1 MGKMVDLDNIDRQI
15 IGYLRTDARVSV
27 SQVAKQLKVSRATVQ
42 NRIDKMEKSGVI
54 TGYTALIS
62 AAGDE
67 NLAMVRA
74 LMNIELTSANTTK
87 VKNALMT
94 EPAVCA
100 VHTTNGRWDMV
111 IELQASSL
119 ESFDKALGR
128 IRAIPEISSSETNIL
143 LSSSRTKTSNL

>member
-1 MGKMVDLDNIDRQI
+1 MVDLDNIDRQI

-87 VKNALMT
+87 VKM
-94 EPAVCA
+94 
-100 VHTTNGRWDMV
+100 H
-111 IELQASSL
+111 
-119 ESFDKALGR
+119 
-128 IRAIPEISSSETNIL
+128 
-143 LSSSRTKTSNL
+143 